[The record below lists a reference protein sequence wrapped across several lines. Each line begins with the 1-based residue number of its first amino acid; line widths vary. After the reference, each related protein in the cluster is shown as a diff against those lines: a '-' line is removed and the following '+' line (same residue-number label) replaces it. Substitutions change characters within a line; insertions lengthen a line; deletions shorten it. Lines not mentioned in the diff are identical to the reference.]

1 MLSAGKTTK
10 VSRRRILATACV
22 AVMAGSVM
30 FAAPAKADQ
39 LDDLHA
45 SGAVGE
51 AYDGFPRARAKSAK
65 EFVKAVNSKRRKLY
79 IKRAREQK
87 VSVEQIGEIYGEQL
101 YKRLPDGGWFLKKD
115 GKWIQK

>member
-10 VSRRRILATACV
+10 VSRRKILTSACV
-22 AVMAGSVM
+22 AVIAGSVM
-30 FAAPAKADQ
+30 FVSPAKADQ
-39 LDDLHA
+39 LDDLRA

-51 AYDGFPRARAKSAK
+51 AYDGFARARAKSAK
-65 EFVKAVNSKRRKLY
+65 EFVISVNNKRRKLY

-101 YKRLPDGGWFLKKD
+101 YKRLPDGGWYLNKD
-115 GKWIQK
+115 GSWKQK